1 MSEERLSRIEGKV
14 DGLVAAM
21 MKLIRIEEK
30 QNSVDALLKRYG
42 FRLDDIER
50 RVEAIEKVMP
60 LLDVLLKVTGKIG
73 IIIITTITISI
84 LGMVFIA

>member
-84 LGMVFIA
+84 LGMVFIS